1 MAEDRVNKFIGCL
14 VSTAELMVGT
24 KDPFFVR
31 KMYLNLS
38 ELIVV
43 YKRIEGE
50 SQVKRIINPIDKMLE
65 TLDYLE
71 HLKTASPGPLLLAKK
86 NFLRLKLDILKS
98 ASEVQG
104 DGDKLIKKVPA
115 QKLPQKKNLIQR
127 QANQD
132 LSPTKERILEFIK
145 QVPSVRTKQVIEE
158 FNLISERTVKR
169 SLKELTDQG
178 FIQRKEDNKAVRYS
192 VEVS

>member
-14 VSTAELMVGT
+14 VSTAKLMAGT

-43 YKRIEGE
+43 YKKTEGE

-71 HLKTASPGPLLLAKK
+71 HLKTVSPGPLLLAKK

>member
-14 VSTAELMVGT
+14 VSTARLMVGI

-31 KMYLNLS
+31 KVYLNLS
-38 ELIVV
+38 EFIVV
-43 YKRIEGE
+43 YKKSEGE
-50 SQVKRIINPIDKMLE
+50 SQIRKVADSIDKMLE

-71 HLKTASPGPLLLAKK
+71 HLKITPSSPLLLVRK
-86 NFLRLKLDILKS
+86 NFLRFKLDIIKS
-98 ASEVQG
+98 GNRTQDVAE
-104 DGDKLIKKVPA
+104 KLANKIQS
-115 QKLPQKKNLIQR
+115 QKLPQKKSPVHR
-127 QANQD
+127 QAHQD

-145 QVPSVRTKQVIEE
+145 QTPSVRTKQVIEE

-178 FIQRKEDNKAVRYS
+178 FIQRKEDSKAVYYS
-192 VEVS
+192 IEIN